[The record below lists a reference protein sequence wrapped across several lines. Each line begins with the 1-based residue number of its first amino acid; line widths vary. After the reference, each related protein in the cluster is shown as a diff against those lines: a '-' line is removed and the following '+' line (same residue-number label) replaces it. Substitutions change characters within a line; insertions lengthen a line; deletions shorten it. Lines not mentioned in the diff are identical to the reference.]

1 MPIVIHTDLDDNE
14 FRKAIKEAFEAEI
27 KHATRETL
35 DKYIEEIIKE
45 KSTFVL
51 SNMNLEGL
59 IRNVVV
65 ENLTRMIR
73 NNNTI
78 GDLFQK
84 ILREEVN
91 KAINDRLTHGKLLG

>member
-1 MPIVIHTDLDDNE
+1 MPIVIHTELEDSE
-14 FRKAIKEAFEAEI
+14 FRKAVKEAFEAEI
-27 KHATRETL
+27 KHVTRETL

-45 KSTFVL
+45 KSTSVL

-59 IRNVVV
+59 IRNVIV
-65 ENLTRMIR
+65 ENLTKMIR
-73 NNNTI
+73 YNNTI

-91 KAINDRLTHGKLLG
+91 NAINERLTHGKFLG